1 MSLGK
6 GGRRYVILVYVRE
19 GEDMLY
25 MSLGNE
31 EGRYAV
37 HIFR

>member
-1 MSLGK
+1 MLYISLGK
-6 GGRRYVILVYVRE
+6 GGRRYA
-19 GEDMLY
+19 